1 MNPYQILGLPDHASH
16 ADVRKKYLLLAKKY
30 HPDHGGNK
38 DDFEKIY
45 RAYNKIDSSSKIIN
59 ESRETDELN
68 QGKTHISKLST
79 KDFKVKVP
87 IKKLLINPTVEIIL
101 GSSKTGKPIKIN
113 VNNSI
118 RKTITSVEYDGS
130 LNDISI
136 RIYPKAS
143 YPYSVLKEYDLLLR
157 QCINNEQY
165 NKTGHLSV
173 KYPTGSV
180 AVYLSSKPAVDPLQ
194 MFRGLGLHKPNNQRG
209 NMYIQFVNEDLDY
222 SEKDEY
228 RSDGIPVGIPIS
240 LDMFLD
246 KIR

>member
-113 VNNSI
+113 VNNLMESGMI
-118 RKTITSVEYDGS
+118 
-130 LNDISI
+130 
-136 RIYPKAS
+136 
-143 YPYSVLKEYDLLLR
+143 
-157 QCINNEQY
+157 
-165 NKTGHLSV
+165 
-173 KYPTGSV
+173 
-180 AVYLSSKPAVDPLQ
+180 
-194 MFRGLGLHKPNNQRG
+194 
-209 NMYIQFVNEDLDY
+209 
-222 SEKDEY
+222 KDN
-228 RSDGIPVGIPIS
+228 IVHS
-240 LDMFLD
+240 LDL
-246 KIR
+246 KINEWYVLFIAEIM